1 MQNIPQ
7 NFTPWKTTQH
17 LAISLIGCKYLS
29 GGLDRNGFDCWGLVW
44 YFYNELGI
52 QTPKPYEYLTRTTNK
67 TKDAATE
74 EIKGKYLK
82 EVKEPKDICVISFK
96 RGNFAI
102 HTGIYFPETKSV
114 LHCVAEAGVVFEPL
128 KRAELTRSIKGTFL
142 EWL

>member
-17 LAISLIGCKYLS
+17 LATSLIGCKYLS

-114 LHCVAEAGVVFEPL
+114 LHCVGKVGVVFEPL

>member
-1 MQNIPQ
+1 MQNIHQ
-7 NFTPWKTTQH
+7 NSIPSKISQP
-17 LAISLIGCKYLS
+17 LIISLIGCKYLS

-44 YFYNELGI
+44 YFYKELGI
-52 QTPKPYEYLTRTTNK
+52 ETPKPFEYITRTTNK
-67 TKDAATE
+67 SKNAATE

-82 EVKEPKDICVISFK
+82 EVKDPKDFCVVSFK

-102 HTGIYFPETKSV
+102 HTGVYFPETKSV
-114 LHCVAEAGVVFEPL
+114 LHCVGKLGVVYEPL